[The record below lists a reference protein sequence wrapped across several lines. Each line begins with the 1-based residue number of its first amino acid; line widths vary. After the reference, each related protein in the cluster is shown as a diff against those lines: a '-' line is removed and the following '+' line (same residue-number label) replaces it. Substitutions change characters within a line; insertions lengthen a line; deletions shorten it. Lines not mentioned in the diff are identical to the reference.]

1 MSQQTSPPSPP
12 AAGQAAKDEDDA
24 PATQLSSTPVASQ
37 AARDALAKGRAQV
50 ATNPSLAVAIQSM
63 GPGSVHSSQRK
74 ARLALRASTPQPQ
87 PQQRQPLPSVPTLRL
102 NPHPDDPIQCQHQ
115 LEMLNAFRGLGRL
128 GLSKVIY
135 REARDRANEHF
146 SWRLLADDEEKE
158 KYVYQLL
165 HLLPNQIITSL
176 IRNTLA
182 SDARTNP
189 EVKKFVEGEMT
200 PREMSPMAGIYI
212 NIARRSNLVLP
223 HQVDAHAGKWMTPTQ
238 VKSLIDKVKV
248 YVANKSDP
256 QSVAANMSIDNA
268 VGRFSPSY
276 PTERRFPFESST
288 YRSRVLEWINTI
300 ESQYWTNINATYLDL
315 PFRRCPM
322 EVGWAQDINVRL
334 KAHVNNSSTT
344 PLFGL
349 VNAISRLSI
358 KDGGAAFPKPMQ
370 LILFPIWKNDDD
382 LKKIAETLGSVLC
395 SSYWIYGGLNYACAG
410 GSVNFAS
417 CNPAGDNWMHSADHF
432 HERTKT
438 EAGLDLARAVQL
450 GEHSEKAREKS
461 IETTKNEPV
470 KLEWTKK
477 RLESKE
483 QRAKLRSLKAER
495 DDKDRQRQED
505 IRRKIAVGDDMME
518 EGYKLYDQRLR
529 RRKVTETIDLLHQLG
544 RAKAKR
550 YTEIISELEQEVAG
564 VDADILTEAQT
575 EVEQREMRVLVRREG
590 VSTGKAADPQHSED
604 SQHSSNVTDST
615 IRSPDS

>member
-182 SDARTNP
+182 FDARTNP

-322 EVGWAQDINVRL
+322 DVGWAQDINVRL

-438 EAGLDLARAVQL
+438 EAGLDFARAVQL

-461 IETTKNEPV
+461 IETAKNEPV
-470 KLEWTKK
+470 KSEWTKK

-529 RRKVTETIDLLHQLG
+529 RRKVTETINLLHQLG

-550 YTEIISELEQEVAG
+550 YTEFISELEQEVAG

-575 EVEQREMRVLVRREG
+575 ELEKREMRVLVRREG
-590 VSTGKAADPQHSED
+590 IATGTAADPQHSGNEID
-604 SQHSSNVTDST
+604 LT
-615 IRSPDS
+615 IQ